1 MVMIIGMLRLDGLDG
16 FGPTVEPISEGFY

>member
-1 MVMIIGMLRLDGLDG
+1 MIIGMLRLDGLDG